1 MTVEPA
7 FVGYRPGVIADIV
20 GLHARFYSANFG
32 FGMKFETLVARELS
46 EFVAAHD
53 PEEDLFLNAVAGET
67 LLGTIV
73 IDHTVSAARKGAKL
87 RWFITSDAARGSGL
101 GRTLMTRAMAF
112 CDARAYAPVTL
123 TTFRGLDAA
132 RHLYEA
138 FGFTLIKEDTIDR
151 WHGGVGEQT
160 FARGRPTS

>member
-1 MTVEPA
+1 MQPA

-20 GLHARFYSANFG
+20 GAHALFYAREFG
-32 FGMKFETLVARELS
+32 FGAQFETLVARELA

-53 PEEDLFLNAVAGET
+53 AREDLFLNAVAGDT
-67 LLGTIV
+67 FFGSIV
-73 IDHTVSAARKGAKL
+73 IDHTVSARRAGAKL
-87 RWFITSDAARGSGL
+87 RWFIVTDAARGTGL
-101 GRTLMTRAMAF
+101 GRALMQEAMAF
-112 CDARAYAPVTL
+112 CDARAYSPVTL

-138 FGFTLIKEDTIDR
+138 FGFTLVKEDPIDR

-160 FARGRPTS
+160 FSRTAP